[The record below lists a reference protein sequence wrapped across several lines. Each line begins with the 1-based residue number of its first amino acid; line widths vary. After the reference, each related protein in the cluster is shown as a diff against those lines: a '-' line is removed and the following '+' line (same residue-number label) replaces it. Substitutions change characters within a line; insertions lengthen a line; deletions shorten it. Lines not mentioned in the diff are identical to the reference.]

1 MSYAKLS
8 LFAHIIS
15 TFRDELIITTLIL
28 LIDSLIIDHLLN
40 VKCLLIELQL
50 PTSKQF
56 ICYLSDL
63 LQLVLGPHCCKQHCK
78 KYIKNLHLI

>member
-15 TFRDELIITTLIL
+15 TCRYDQIITTLIL
-28 LIDSLIIDHLLN
+28 LIDSLIIDQLLI
-40 VKCLLIELQL
+40 VKCLLIELRL

-56 ICYLSDL
+56 VCNLSDL
-63 LQLVLGPHCCKQHCK
+63 LQLVLGPHCYEQHCE
-78 KYIKNLHLI
+78 KYL